1 MNEKEMKQFYKRLQL
16 SMLVDINSAE
26 AVRKEITKIFG
37 YFDCDS
43 EVVGRIQAVFDDVVK
58 LFAGK
63 YPGYLSCTTEYH
75 DRKHTF
81 DVLMASLRLADAVNI
96 RGGKI
101 SPRDVEILVCSALM
115 HDVGY
120 IPEKGDEVE
129 TGAVYT
135 VDHVKRGAEFAKGY
149 LAGKGYDK
157 SFIESVSQIIMC
169 TDLMTDIENTK
180 FVDDQTENLGIILAA
195 GDLLGQMAD
204 RVYLEKLLFLYQE
217 FRAGMIP
224 GFEKEVD
231 ILKNTVEFYKKMEKR
246 FSHELQG
253 VDRNMVYHFKERYGI
268 DKDLYRMG
276 IENNIEYLKYILNN
290 HIDGYR
296 DHLRRDGLV
305 DKLDN

>member
-1 MNEKEMKQFYKRLQL
+1 MNEKDMKQFYKQLQL
-16 SMLVDINSAE
+16 SMLVDSNSTE
-26 AVRKEITKIFG
+26 AVRNEIKKMFS
-37 YFDCDS
+37 YFDCDNECIS
-43 EVVGRIQAVFDDVVK
+43 RILKVFDDIVD
-58 LFAGK
+58 LFSGR

-75 DRKHTF
+75 DLKHTL
-81 DVLMASLRLADAVNI
+81 DVLLASLRLADAVNI
-96 RGGKI
+96 QGGKI
-101 SPRDVEILVCSALM
+101 VEHDVEILVLAALM

-120 IPEKGDEVE
+120 IPEEGDDVE

-135 VDHVKRGAEFAKGY
+135 VDHVTRGADFANNY
-149 LAGKGYDK
+149 LKMKGYDG
-157 SFIESVSQIIMC
+157 SFIKSVSQVILC
-169 TDLMTDIENTK
+169 TDLVTDIQNTK
-180 FVDDQTENLGIILAA
+180 FIDDQTENLGIILAA

-253 VDRNMVYHFKERYGI
+253 VDRNMIYHFKERYGI

-276 IENNIEYLKYILNN
+276 IDNNIKYLKYILEN
-290 HIDGYR
+290 HIDVYR

-305 DKLDN
+305 EKLDS

>member
-1 MNEKEMKQFYKRLQL
+1 MNEKDMKQFYKRLQL
-16 SMLVDINSAE
+16 SMLVDSNSTE
-26 AVRKEITKIFG
+26 AVRNEIKKMFG
-37 YFDCDS
+37 YFDCDAECVNRMLS
-43 EVVGRIQAVFDDVVK
+43 VFDNIVD
-58 LFAGK
+58 LFIGK

-75 DRKHTF
+75 DLKHTL
-81 DVLMASLRLADAVNI
+81 DVLLASLRLCDAVNLQ
-96 RGGKI
+96 GGKI
-101 SPRDVEILVCSALM
+101 TSRDAEILVLAAMM
-115 HDVGY
+115 HDSGY
-120 IPEKGDEVE
+120 IPEEGDDVE

-135 VDHVKRGAEFAKGY
+135 SDHVKRGADFAKVY
-149 LAGKGYDK
+149 LSKKGYDK
-157 SFIESVSQIIMC
+157 PFIESVSQIIMC
-169 TDLMTDIENTK
+169 TDLVTDIENTK

-276 IENNIEYLKYILNN
+276 INNNIDYLKYILAN

-296 DHLRRDGLV
+296 DHLRRDGLI
-305 DKLDN
+305 DKLDT

>member
-1 MNEKEMKQFYKRLQL
+1 MNEKDMKQFYKRLQL
-16 SMLVDINSAE
+16 SMLVDSNSTE
-26 AVRKEITKIFG
+26 AVRNEVKKIFG
-37 YFDCDS
+37 YFNCDEKGS
-43 EVVGRIQAVFDDVVK
+43 GRMLGVFDDIVDM
-58 LFAGK
+58 FSGK

-75 DRKHTF
+75 DLKHTF
-81 DVLMASLRLADAVNI
+81 DVLIASLRLADAVNLQ
-96 RGGKI
+96 GGKI
-101 SPRDVEILVCSALM
+101 SPGDVEILVFAAMM

-120 IPEKGDEVE
+120 IPEEGDDVE

-135 VDHVKRGAEFAKGY
+135 SDHVKRGADFAQIY
-149 LAGKGYDK
+149 LAKKGYDK
-157 SFIESVSQIIMC
+157 SFIESVAQIIMC

-204 RVYLEKLLFLYQE
+204 RVYLEKLLFLYKE

-276 IENNIEYLKYILNN
+276 IDNNIKYLKYILEN
-290 HIDGYR
+290 HIDVYR

-305 DKLDN
+305 EKLDN

>member
-1 MNEKEMKQFYKRLQL
+1 MNEKDMKQFYKRLQL
-16 SMLVDINSAE
+16 SMLVDSNSVVAVKKELTKMFAYFGCKDE
-26 AVRKEITKIFG
+26 ANDRMQVI
-37 YFDCDS
+37 
-43 EVVGRIQAVFDDVVK
+43 FDDMVD
-58 LFAGK
+58 LFLGK

-75 DRKHTF
+75 DLKHTV
-81 DVLMASLRLADAVNI
+81 DVLLAAIRLADAVNL

-101 SPRDVEILVCSALM
+101 TERDAEILVLAALM

-120 IPEKGDEVE
+120 IPEEGDDVE

-135 VDHVKRGAEFAKGY
+135 VDHVKRGADFAKNY
-149 LAGKGYDK
+149 LLKKGYDS
-157 SFIESVSQIIMC
+157 SFIESVTQIIMC
-169 TDLMTDIENTK
+169 TDLMTDIQNTK
-180 FVDDQTENLGIILAA
+180 FIDDQTENLGIILAA

-224 GFEKEVD
+224 GFETEVD

-253 VDRNMVYHFKERYGI
+253 VDRNMIYHFKERYGI
-268 DKDLYRMG
+268 ERDLYSDG
-276 IENNIEYLKYILNN
+276 IDNNIKYLKYILEN
-290 HIDGYR
+290 HIDVYR
-296 DHLRRDGLV
+296 DHLRRDGLI